1 MSTPHAGRLRSLDA
15 FRGLTIAGMIL
26 VNNPG
31 SWSHI
36 YPPLE
41 HAEWNGWTPTDLI
54 FPFFLF
60 IVGVSLVLSFAK
72 RRARGDTRRAL
83 IGKIAWRSALIFLIG
98 LGLNFIPRFDPATVR
113 IPGVLQRIAVAYFF
127 AALIYVSTTART
139 RAWVAGGLLIAY
151 WLAMTLIPVPGYG
164 AGVLEP
170 VGNLAQYIDIHLLR
184 GHTWKPEWDPEG
196 LLSTVPAIVTCL
208 LGTSTGELLRS
219 DRPPA
224 EIAARMFVWG
234 NLAVLAGAIWGA
246 SFPINKSLW
255 TSSYVLFTAG
265 AALNLLGLM
274 YWVIDVRGRGRWAW
288 PLYVFG
294 SNALLVFVL
303 SGLVAR
309 LLTLWTVN
317 DDGDRV
323 SLWRLAYEHG
333 FASWAGPL
341 NGSLL
346 CALAFVVVWLGV
358 MAIFHRRGIFV
369 RL

>member
-1 MSTPHAGRLRSLDA
+1 MTASTRLRSLDA
-15 FRGLTIAGMIL
+15 FRGLTIAAMIL

-31 SWSHI
+31 SWEHI

-60 IVGVSLVLSFAK
+60 IVGISLTYSFA
-72 RRARGDTRRAL
+72 RRVERGDSRGAL
-83 IGKIAWRSALIFLIG
+83 LRKIAARSLAIFAIG
-98 LGLNFIPRFDPATVR
+98 LALNFIPRFDPATVR
-113 IPGVLQRIAVAYFF
+113 IPGVLQRIAVAYLF
-127 AALIYVSTTART
+127 AALIYVSTGPRARVWI
-139 RAWVAGGLLIAY
+139 AAGLLLAY
-151 WLAMTLIPVPGYG
+151 WLAMTLVPVPGYG

-196 LLSTVPAIVTCL
+196 LLSTVPAVVTCL
-208 LGTSTGELLRS
+208 LGTFAGGLLRS
-219 DRPPA
+219 GLSPEA
-224 EIAARMFVWG
+224 KAARLFVWG
-234 NLAVLAGAIWGA
+234 NLGVLAGAIWNPW
-246 SFPINKSLW
+246 FPINKNLW

-265 AALNLLGLM
+265 MALNLLGLL
-274 YWVIDVRGRGRWAW
+274 YWAIDVRGRSRWAW

-303 SGLVAR
+303 SGLAAR
-309 LLTLWTVN
+309 LLGLWTVA
-317 DDGDRV
+317 DDGGRV
-323 SLWRLAYEHG
+323 SAWHYAYEHA

-341 NGSLL
+341 NGSLF
-346 CALAFVVVWLGV
+346 CALAFVLIWLGV
-358 MAIFHRRGIFV
+358 MAWFYRKGWFV